1 MAAQT
6 IFNQKCCQTAAAP
19 PLLEGLLLQPV
30 HNASGKCH
38 VEPLGGSSLGHLTG
52 ADSRIRW
59 NKLLLQ
65 LMQKALKE

>member
-1 MAAQT
+1 MTTQA

-19 PLLEGLLLQPV
+19 TLLEGLLLQPV
-30 HNASGKCH
+30 HDASGKCH
-38 VEPLGGSSLGHLTG
+38 VEPLGGGRLGHLTS